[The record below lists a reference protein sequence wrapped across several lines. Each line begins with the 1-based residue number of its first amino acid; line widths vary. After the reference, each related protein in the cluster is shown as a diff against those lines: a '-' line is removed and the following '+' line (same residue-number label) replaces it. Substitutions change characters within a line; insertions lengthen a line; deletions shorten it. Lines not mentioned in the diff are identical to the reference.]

1 MKKDKPMIFRSLN
14 FTVSGQS
21 VAISSDGVRN
31 LLSNLSLSID
41 VSQCKSSNPADT
53 FKRLV
58 GAGYEVELNKVARAA
73 LAAAAEFASNDTSLL
88 DAFVLGEPQRLALVK
103 PNQIDVLLKAA
114 SGFGYTEAVRALV
127 ATKPSA
133 STLDNAVWM
142 AAQCGRTEALKVLLE
157 AGAYTTFETDV
168 RSPTSTTFPPCI

>member
-1 MKKDKPMIFRSLN
+1 MIFRSLN

-21 VAISSDGVRN
+21 VALSSDGVRN

-73 LAAAAEFASNDTSLL
+73 LAAAAQFASTDISLL

-127 ATKPSA
+127 ATKPAA